1 MKKVLMLIAVVL
13 GTTVM
18 VNAQTTPAKVQA
30 KEVKSEKHKA
40 EKKAKA
46 AKAEVKTDAK
56 AAKAEVKT
64 DAKTTKAVV
73 KATPAKVEA
82 KAAAKK

>member
-18 VNAQTTPAKVQA
+18 VNAQATPAKVQA

-46 AKAEVKTDAK
+46 AKAEMKADAK

-64 DAKTTKAVV
+64 DAKAA
-73 KATPAKVEA
+73 KATPVKLEA